1 MTLRGIVYSFGVG
14 VALWLFVFLPWSA
27 LLCVLAFVLM
37 IVILR
42 VMWIRSINALR
53 QLVRR

>member
-14 VALWLFVFLPWSA
+14 MALWLFVFLPWSA

-42 VMWIRSINALR
+42 VMWIRSIN
-53 QLVRR
+53 LVRRDSGF